1 MQESKPGIKSIV
13 IIDDKDPNYLTLGKK
28 RKDLYVALVSMLKGF
43 KWEGIKQCTVFF
55 NKSDNSKEEKDP
67 INDEEKG
74 PINVPEFCLIPLN
87 FSDEKEL
94 YYSNKK
100 VISDQ
105 NKLTGVLSNLTNEET
120 LILLDVVLTDD
131 NKDQPTKEKA
141 IRMSLDLYGN
151 LLKNQFKV
159 LYYSTCASDYRG
171 IIKKEIY
178 NSVIEMDWYD
188 VRSSAIEII
197 RRAGQEYEL

>member
-1 MQESKPGIKSIV
+1 MAKSKPGIKSIV
-13 IIDDKDPNYLTLGKK
+13 IIDDKDPNYQTLGKN

-55 NKSDNSKEEKDP
+55 NNNDNSEEKKDA
-67 INDEEKG
+67 ING
-74 PINVPEFCLIPLN
+74 TEFCLIPLN

-94 YYSNKK
+94 YFSEKK
-100 VISDQ
+100 VISGQ
-105 NKLTGVLSNLTNEET
+105 NKLTGVLSNLTKEGT
-120 LILLDVVLTDD
+120 LVLLDVVLTDD
-131 NKDQPTKEKA
+131 NQDKQTKEKA
-141 IRMSLDLYGN
+141 IQMSLDLYGN
-151 LLKNQFKV
+151 LLDNKFNV